1 MNREEYLT
9 KASKLLNSQVFKQHG
24 YEVPKDVKIS
34 CSWSPSGNAGQ
45 KSRTLGTCFPRALSK
60 AGVNEINISPSL
72 DDSIRVLDVLT
83 HELIHAIDDCKSGH
97 KGLFRKIALDVG
109 LTGKM
114 TATVAGE
121 ELTEQLEAIS
131 KKLGKYPHA
140 QVDLS
145 TRKKQTVR
153 NIKVSCNSC
162 EFSFRTSRANIERIN
177 NWDCPSCYEGDL
189 IDQRLLEL

>member
-9 KASKLLNSQVFKQHG
+9 KAAKLLNSQVFKQHG

-45 KSRTLGTCFPRALSK
+45 KARTLGTCFPRALSK

-97 KGLFRKIALDVG
+97 KGLFRKIAVAVG
-109 LTGKM
+109 LEGKM

-145 TRKKQTVR
+145 NRKKQTVR
-153 NIKVSCNSC
+153 NIKVACNSC
-162 EFSFRTSRANIERIN
+162 EFSFRTSRANISKMHIWN
-177 NWDCPSCYEGDL
+177 CPACCASEL
-189 IDQRLLEL
+189 IPEL